1 MPPSNSSY
9 AIRRNL
15 DIMGT
20 LCSDVMDYGKLG
32 FLIICGDFNAR
43 TARETE
49 NVEND
54 FVPLSSND
62 VSFNLPDVVMMLFV
76 MREGRIL

>member
-1 MPPSNSSY
+1 MPPSNFSY
-9 AIRRNL
+9 AIRHNL

-20 LCSDVMDYGKLG
+20 LCSDVMNCGKFC
-32 FLIICGDFNAR
+32 FLVICGDFNAR

-54 FVPLSSND
+54 KFVP
-62 VSFNLPDVVMMLFV
+62 FV
-76 MREGRIL
+76 